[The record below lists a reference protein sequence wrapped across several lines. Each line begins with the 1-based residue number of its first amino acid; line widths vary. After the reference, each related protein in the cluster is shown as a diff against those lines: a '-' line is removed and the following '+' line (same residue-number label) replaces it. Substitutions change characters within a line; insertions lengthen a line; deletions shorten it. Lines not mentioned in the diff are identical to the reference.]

1 MSTFLLSHLDYLML
15 VAGTV
20 LGFALLHR
28 WLWRGRTKSLVG
40 PITWGLVLTV
50 LGSGWFLVE
59 GAARRERDRLR
70 QMVEGYAP
78 TYAQELARI
87 GHQEITL
94 KTSPDDPKYW
104 RMIQA
109 EKRWLAVN
117 PSINDIYTLRK
128 LPDGRVALIVDAETD
143 YNRDGKYDEEREQR
157 TKIGEVYDG
166 DLAGVIDTVLGGQ
179 PVFQDT
185 PSTDRWGTWVTALVP
200 MRDFRGDVEA
210 VLGVDFDAKSWV
222 AAIRH
227 ARLTTLGYLATFLL
241 VVAGASALLMH
252 QITTRDLHLRL
263 REQEGAQGERQR
275 FETLVNSV
283 DGIVWEAD
291 ARTLRF
297 RFVSRQSERL
307 LGYPPELWM
316 AEENFWREK
325 LHPEDQWAVAD
336 RARRVA
342 EKAPYACEYR
352 MLAADGRT
360 VWMRESAAVTS
371 DSHGEPL
378 VVQGMFYDITA
389 QKRAAEELEQ
399 ANSSLVDSSRFAGMA
414 EVATGVLHNV
424 GNVLNSVN
432 VSGNVISD
440 RLRGSKIIELGKV
453 AGLLTL
459 QAGDFAGFVAR
470 DPRGP
475 HIPELISR
483 VAEALRAEHAEL
495 LEEVDSITRNIAH
508 IKEIVSMQ
516 QGFAKGHGLVEEI
529 DVQAVVD
536 DAIKINSTSL
546 TRHRINVVQAF
557 EEVPRVLAD
566 KHLVLQ
572 ILVNLLRNAKQAIE
586 SSGRDE
592 RRVVVKIQGN
602 GGEFVKITVQ
612 DSGGGIAAENL
623 TRIFSHGF
631 TTKKDGHGFG
641 LHSSALAATGMGGA
655 LSAHSDGP
663 GAGAIFSLDLPVAIP
678 ATAAAAA

>member
-1 MSTFLLSHLDYLML
+1 MTNFLLSHLDYIILAAGAVL
-15 VAGTV
+15 V
-20 LGFALLHR
+20 FAVLHR
-28 WLWRGRTKSLVG
+28 WLWRGRAKGVVVPVMWL
-40 PITWGLVLTV
+40 IVLTV
-50 LGSGWFLVE
+50 LGSGWFLLE
-59 GAARRERDRLR
+59 GAAQRERDRLR

-78 TYAQELARI
+78 TYAQELGRI

-104 RMIQA
+104 RMIEA
-109 EKRWLAVN
+109 EKRWLKVN

-128 LPDGRVALIVDAETD
+128 LPDGRVALIVDSETD
-143 YNRDGKYDEEREQR
+143 YNRDGKFEGEREQR

-166 DLAGVIDTVLGGQ
+166 DLAGVIDSVLAGQ
-179 PVFQDT
+179 TVFQDT
-185 PSTDRWGTWVTALVP
+185 PYTDRWGTWVSALVP
-200 MRDFRGDVEA
+200 IRDFKGDVEA
-210 VLGVDFDAKSWV
+210 VLGVDFDATTWV
-222 AAIRH
+222 EAIKK
-227 ARLTTLGYLATFLL
+227 ARLTTIGYLAIFLL
-241 VVAGASALLMH
+241 IVAGGSALLMH
-252 QITTRDLHLRL
+252 QIATRDLQMQL
-263 REQEGAQGERQR
+263 REQDGVRDEKQR

-291 ARTLRF
+291 AQTFRF

-307 LGYPPELWM
+307 LGYTPEHWL
-316 AEENFWREK
+316 ASENFWRER
-325 LHPEDQWAVAD
+325 LHADDQWAVAD
-336 RARRVA
+336 RTRRVA
-342 EKAPYACEYR
+342 ERASYACEYR

-360 VWMRESAAVTS
+360 VWIRESAAVTP
-371 DSHGEPL
+371 DSNGQPL
-378 VVQGMFYDITA
+378 VVQGVFYDITA
-389 QKRAAEELEQ
+389 QKCAAEELEQ

-440 RLRGSKIIELGKV
+440 RLRGSKVIELGKV

-459 QAGDFAGFVAR
+459 QAADFAGFVAR

-483 VAEALRAEHAEL
+483 VAEALRAEHADL

-516 QGFAKGHGLVEEI
+516 QGFAKGHGIVDEI
-529 DVQAVVD
+529 DVQSVVD

-546 TRHRINVVQAF
+546 NRHRITVVQAF
-557 EEVPRVLAD
+557 EEVPRVLVD

-612 DSGGGIAAENL
+612 DSGSGIAPENL

-663 GAGAIFSLDLPVAIP
+663 GTGAVFTLDLPVAR
-678 ATAAAAA
+678 AASAAAA

>member
-1 MSTFLLSHLDYLML
+1 MTNFLHSHLDYVILAAGAVL
-15 VAGTV
+15 V
-20 LGFALLHR
+20 FAVLHR
-28 WLWRGRTKSLVG
+28 WMWRERARGVVV
-40 PITWGLVLTV
+40 PVMWMIVLTV

-59 GAARRERDRLR
+59 GAAQRERDRLR
-70 QMVEGYAP
+70 QMVEGYAL
-78 TYAQELARI
+78 TYAQELGRI

-94 KTSPDDPKYW
+94 KTWPDDPKYW
-104 RMIQA
+104 RMIEA
-109 EKRWLAVN
+109 EKRWLKVN
-117 PSINDIYTLRK
+117 PAINDIYTLRK
-128 LPDGRVALIVDAETD
+128 LPDGRVALIVDSETD
-143 YNRDGKYDEEREQR
+143 YDRDGKFEGEREQR
-157 TKIGEVYDG
+157 TKIGEVYEG
-166 DLAGVIDTVLGGQ
+166 DLAQVMDAVLAGQ
-179 PVFQDT
+179 TVFQDT
-185 PSTDRWGTWVTALVP
+185 PATDRWGTWVSALVP
-200 MRDFRGDVEA
+200 IRDFKGDVEA
-210 VLGVDFDAKSWV
+210 VLGVDLDATRWV
-222 AAIRH
+222 AAVQS
-227 ARLTTLGYLATFLL
+227 ARLTTIGHLAIFLL
-241 VVAGASALLMH
+241 IVAGGSALLMH
-252 QITTRDLHLRL
+252 QIATRDLQRQL
-263 REQEGAQGERQR
+263 REQEGVRGEKQR

-291 ARTLRF
+291 AQTFRF

-307 LGYPPELWM
+307 LGYTPEHWL
-316 AEENFWREK
+316 ASENFWREK
-325 LHPEDQWAVAD
+325 LHPEDQWAIAD
-336 RARRVA
+336 RTRRVA
-342 EKAPYACEYR
+342 EKASYACEYR
-352 MLAADGRT
+352 MLAADGRM
-360 VWMRESAAVTS
+360 VWIRESAAVTLDS
-371 DSHGEPL
+371 DGQPL
-378 VVQGMFYDITA
+378 AVQGVFYDITA

-440 RLRGSKIIELGKV
+440 RLRGSKVIELGKV

-459 QAGDFAGFVAR
+459 QAADFAGFVAR

-495 LEEVDSITRNIAH
+495 LEEVNSITRNIAH

-516 QGFAKGHGLVEEI
+516 QGFAKGHGIVEEL

-536 DAIKINSTSL
+536 NAIKINSTAL
-546 TRHRINVVQAF
+546 TRHRITVVQAF
-557 EEVPRVLAD
+557 EEVPRVLVD

-602 GGEFVKITVQ
+602 GQEFVKIAVQ
-612 DSGGGIAAENL
+612 DSGGGIAPENL

-655 LSAHSDGP
+655 LSAYSEGP
-663 GAGAIFSLDLPVAIP
+663 GTGAIFTLDLPVAR
-678 ATAAAAA
+678 AGTAAVA

>member
-1 MSTFLLSHLDYLML
+1 MTNFLLSHLDYIILAAGAVL
-15 VAGTV
+15 V
-20 LGFALLHR
+20 FAVLHR
-28 WLWRGRTKSLVG
+28 WLWRGRAKGVVVPVMWL
-40 PITWGLVLTV
+40 IVLTV
-50 LGSGWFLVE
+50 LGSGWFLLE
-59 GAARRERDRLR
+59 GAAQRERDRLR

-78 TYAQELARI
+78 TYAQELGRI

-104 RMIQA
+104 RMIEA
-109 EKRWLAVN
+109 EKRWLKVN

-128 LPDGRVALIVDAETD
+128 LPDGRVALIVDSETD
-143 YNRDGKYDEEREQR
+143 YNRDGKFEGEREQR

-166 DLAGVIDTVLGGQ
+166 DLAGVIDSVLAGQ
-179 PVFQDT
+179 TVFQDT
-185 PSTDRWGTWVTALVP
+185 PYTDRWGTWVSALVP
-200 MRDFRGDVEA
+200 IRDFKGDVEA
-210 VLGVDFDAKSWV
+210 VLGVDFDATTWV
-222 AAIRH
+222 EAIKK
-227 ARLTTLGYLATFLL
+227 ARLTTIGYLAIFLL
-241 VVAGASALLMH
+241 IVAGGSALLMH
-252 QITTRDLHLRL
+252 QIATRDLQMQL
-263 REQEGAQGERQR
+263 REQDGVRDEKQR

-291 ARTLRF
+291 AQTFRF

-307 LGYPPELWM
+307 LGYTPEHWL
-316 AEENFWREK
+316 ASENFWRER
-325 LHPEDQWAVAD
+325 LHADDQWAVAD
-336 RARRVA
+336 RTRRVA
-342 EKAPYACEYR
+342 ERASYACEYR

-360 VWMRESAAVTS
+360 VWIRESAAVTP
-371 DSHGEPL
+371 DSHGQPL
-378 VVQGMFYDITA
+378 VVQGVFYDITA
-389 QKRAAEELEQ
+389 QKCAAEELEQ

-440 RLRGSKIIELGKV
+440 RLRGSKVIELGKV

-459 QAGDFAGFVAR
+459 QAADFAGFVAR

-483 VAEALRAEHAEL
+483 VAEALRAEHADL

-516 QGFAKGHGLVEEI
+516 QGFAKGHGIVDEI
-529 DVQAVVD
+529 DVQSVVD

-546 TRHRINVVQAF
+546 NRHRITVVQAF
-557 EEVPRVLAD
+557 EEVPRVLVD

-602 GGEFVKITVQ
+602 GGEFVKVTVQ
-612 DSGGGIAAENL
+612 DSGSGIAPENL

-663 GAGAIFSLDLPVAIP
+663 GTGAVFTLDLPVAR
-678 ATAAAAA
+678 AASAAAA

>member
-1 MSTFLLSHLDYLML
+1 MTNFLLSHLDYIILAAGAVL
-15 VAGTV
+15 V
-20 LGFALLHR
+20 FAVLHR
-28 WLWRGRTKSLVG
+28 WLWRGRAKGVVVPVMWL
-40 PITWGLVLTV
+40 IVLTV
-50 LGSGWFLVE
+50 LGSGWFLLE
-59 GAARRERDRLR
+59 GAAQRERDRLR

-78 TYAQELARI
+78 TYAQELGRI

-104 RMIQA
+104 RMIEA
-109 EKRWLAVN
+109 EKRWLKVN

-128 LPDGRVALIVDAETD
+128 LPDGRVALIVDSETD
-143 YNRDGKYDEEREQR
+143 YNRDGKFEGEREQR

-166 DLAGVIDTVLGGQ
+166 DLAGVIDSVLAGQ
-179 PVFQDT
+179 TVFQDT
-185 PSTDRWGTWVTALVP
+185 PYTDRWGTWVSALVP
-200 MRDFRGDVEA
+200 IRDFKGDVEA
-210 VLGVDFDAKSWV
+210 VLGVDFDATTWV
-222 AAIRH
+222 EAIKK
-227 ARLTTLGYLATFLL
+227 ARLTTIGYLAIFLL
-241 VVAGASALLMH
+241 IVAGGSALLMH
-252 QITTRDLHLRL
+252 QIATCDLQMQL
-263 REQEGAQGERQR
+263 REQEGVRGEKQR

-291 ARTLRF
+291 ALTFRF

-307 LGYPPELWM
+307 LGYTPEHWL
-316 AEENFWREK
+316 AAENFWREK

-336 RARRVA
+336 RMRRVA
-342 EKAPYACEYR
+342 ERATYACEYR

-360 VWMRESAAVTS
+360 VWIRESAAVTP
-371 DSHGEPL
+371 DSNGQPL
-378 VVQGMFYDITA
+378 VVQGVFYDITA

-440 RLRGSKIIELGKV
+440 RLRGSKVIELGKV

-459 QAGDFAGFVAR
+459 QAADFAGFVAR

-483 VAEALRAEHAEL
+483 VAEALRAEHADL

-516 QGFAKGHGLVEEI
+516 QGFAKGHGIVEEL
-529 DVQAVVD
+529 DVQSVVD

-546 TRHRINVVQAF
+546 NRHRITVVQAF
-557 EEVPRVLAD
+557 EEVPRVLVD

-602 GGEFVKITVQ
+602 GGEFVKVTVQ
-612 DSGGGIAAENL
+612 DSGSGIAPENL

-663 GAGAIFSLDLPVAIP
+663 GTGAVFTLDLPVAR
-678 ATAAAAA
+678 AASAAAA

>member
-1 MSTFLLSHLDYLML
+1 MTNFLLSHLDYVILA
-15 VAGTV
+15 AGAV
-20 LGFALLHR
+20 VVFAGLHR
-28 WLWRGRTKSLVG
+28 WLWRGRARGVVV
-40 PITWGLVLTV
+40 PVMWMIVLTV

-59 GAARRERDRLR
+59 GAAQRERDRLR

-78 TYAQELARI
+78 TYAQELGRI

-104 RMIQA
+104 RMIEA
-109 EKRWLAVN
+109 EKRWLKVN
-117 PSINDIYTLRK
+117 PAINDIYTLRK
-128 LPDGRVALIVDAETD
+128 LPDGRVALIVDSETD
-143 YNRDGKYDEEREQR
+143 YDRDGKFEGEREQR
-157 TKIGEVYDG
+157 PKIGEVYDG
-166 DLAGVIDTVLGGQ
+166 DLAQVMDAVLAGQ
-179 PVFQDT
+179 TVFQDT
-185 PSTDRWGTWVTALVP
+185 PATDRWGTWVSALVP
-200 MRDFRGDVEA
+200 IRDFKGDVEA
-210 VLGVDFDAKSWV
+210 VLGVDFDATRWV
-222 AAIRH
+222 AAIQN
-227 ARLTTLGYLATFLL
+227 ARLTTIGYLAIFLL
-241 VVAGASALLMH
+241 IVAGGSALLMH
-252 QITTRDLHLRL
+252 QIATRDLQRQL
-263 REQEGAQGERQR
+263 REQEGVRGEKQR

-291 ARTLRF
+291 AQTFRF

-307 LGYPPELWM
+307 LGYTPEHWL
-316 AEENFWREK
+316 ASENFWCEK
-325 LHPEDQWAVAD
+325 LHPDDQWAIAD
-336 RARRVA
+336 RTRRVA
-342 EKAPYACEYR
+342 EKASYACEYR

-360 VWMRESAAVTS
+360 VWIRESAAVTPDS
-371 DSHGEPL
+371 DGQPL
-378 VVQGMFYDITA
+378 VVQGVFYDITA
-389 QKRAAEELEQ
+389 QKRAAEELER

-440 RLRGSKIIELGKV
+440 RLRGSKVIELGKV

-459 QAGDFAGFVAR
+459 QAADFAGFVAR

-516 QGFAKGHGLVEEI
+516 QGFAKGHGIVEEL

-536 DAIKINSTSL
+536 DAIKINSTAL
-546 TRHRINVVQAF
+546 TRHRITVVQAF
-557 EEVPRVLAD
+557 EEVPRVLVD

-602 GGEFVKITVQ
+602 GEEFVKIAVQ
-612 DSGGGIAAENL
+612 DSGAGIAPENL

-663 GAGAIFSLDLPVAIP
+663 GTGAIFTLDLPVAR
-678 ATAAAAA
+678 AGTAAVA

>member
-1 MSTFLLSHLDYLML
+1 MTNFLLSHRDCVILAAGAVL
-15 VAGTV
+15 V
-20 LGFALLHR
+20 FAVLHR
-28 WLWRGRTKSLVG
+28 WLWRERTKGVVV
-40 PITWGLVLTV
+40 PVMWMIVLTV

-59 GAARRERDRLR
+59 GAAQRERDRLR
-70 QMVEGYAP
+70 QMVEGYAL
-78 TYAQELARI
+78 TYAQELGRI

-94 KTSPDDPKYW
+94 KTWPDDPKYW
-104 RMIQA
+104 RMIEA
-109 EKRWLAVN
+109 EKRWLKVN

-128 LPDGRVALIVDAETD
+128 LPDGRVALIVDSETD
-143 YNRDGKYDEEREQR
+143 YDRDGKFEGEREQR
-157 TKIGEVYDG
+157 TKIGEVYEGALAQVMDAV
-166 DLAGVIDTVLGGQ
+166 LAGQT
-179 PVFQDT
+179 VFQDT
-185 PSTDRWGTWVTALVP
+185 PATDRWGTWVSALVP
-200 MRDFRGDVEA
+200 IRDFKGDVEA
-210 VLGVDFDAKSWV
+210 VLGVDFDATRWV
-222 AAIRH
+222 AAVQN
-227 ARLTTLGYLATFLL
+227 ARLTTIGHLAIFLL
-241 VVAGASALLMH
+241 IVAGGSALLMH
-252 QITTRDLHLRL
+252 QIATRDLQRQL
-263 REQEGAQGERQR
+263 REQEGVRGEKQR

-291 ARTLRF
+291 AQTFRF

-307 LGYPPELWM
+307 LGYTPEHWL
-316 AEENFWREK
+316 ASENFWREK
-325 LHPEDQWAVAD
+325 LHPEDQWAIAD
-336 RARRVA
+336 RTRRVA
-342 EKAPYACEYR
+342 EKASYACEYR
-352 MLAADGRT
+352 MLAADGRM
-360 VWMRESAAVTS
+360 VWIRESAAVTLDS
-371 DSHGEPL
+371 DGQPL
-378 VVQGMFYDITA
+378 VVQGVFYDITA

-440 RLRGSKIIELGKV
+440 RLRGSKVIELGKV

-459 QAGDFAGFVAR
+459 QAADFAGFVAR

-516 QGFAKGHGLVEEI
+516 QGFAKGHGVVEEL

-536 DAIKINSTSL
+536 DAIKIKSTAL
-546 TRHRINVVQAF
+546 TRHRITVVQAF
-557 EEVPRVLAD
+557 EEVPRVLVD

-602 GGEFVKITVQ
+602 GEEFVKIAVQ
-612 DSGGGIAAENL
+612 DSGGGIAPENL

-655 LSAHSDGP
+655 LSAYSEGP
-663 GAGAIFSLDLPVAIP
+663 GTGAIFTLDLPVAR
-678 ATAAAAA
+678 AGTAAVA

>member
-1 MSTFLLSHLDYLML
+1 MTNFLLSHLDYVILAAGAVL
-15 VAGTV
+15 V
-20 LGFALLHR
+20 FAVLHR
-28 WLWRGRTKSLVG
+28 WMWRERARGVVV
-40 PITWGLVLTV
+40 PVMWMIVLTV

-59 GAARRERDRLR
+59 GAAQRERDRLR
-70 QMVEGYAP
+70 QMVEGYAL
-78 TYAQELARI
+78 TYAQELGRI

-94 KTSPDDPKYW
+94 KTWPDDPKYW
-104 RMIQA
+104 RMIEA
-109 EKRWLAVN
+109 EKRWLKVN

-128 LPDGRVALIVDAETD
+128 LPDGRVALIVDSETD
-143 YNRDGKYDEEREQR
+143 YDRDGKFEGEREQR
-157 TKIGEVYDG
+157 TKIGEVYEGALAQVMDAV
-166 DLAGVIDTVLGGQ
+166 LAGQT
-179 PVFQDT
+179 VFQDT
-185 PSTDRWGTWVTALVP
+185 PATDRWGTWVSALVP
-200 MRDFRGDVEA
+200 IRDFKGDVEA
-210 VLGVDFDAKSWV
+210 VLGVDFDATRWV
-222 AAIRH
+222 AAVQN
-227 ARLTTLGYLATFLL
+227 ARLTTIGHLAIFLL
-241 VVAGASALLMH
+241 IVAGGSALLMH
-252 QITTRDLHLRL
+252 QIATRDLQRQL
-263 REQEGAQGERQR
+263 REQEGVRGEKQR

-291 ARTLRF
+291 AQTFRF

-307 LGYPPELWM
+307 LGYTPEHWL
-316 AEENFWREK
+316 ASENFWREK
-325 LHPEDQWAVAD
+325 LHPEDQWAIAD
-336 RARRVA
+336 RTRRVA
-342 EKAPYACEYR
+342 EKASYACEYR
-352 MLAADGRT
+352 MLAADGRM
-360 VWMRESAAVTS
+360 VWIRESAAVTLDS
-371 DSHGEPL
+371 DGQPL
-378 VVQGMFYDITA
+378 VVQGVFYDITA

-440 RLRGSKIIELGKV
+440 RLRGSKVIELGKV

-459 QAGDFAGFVAR
+459 QAADFAGFVAR

-516 QGFAKGHGLVEEI
+516 QGFAKGHGVVEEL

-536 DAIKINSTSL
+536 DAIKINSTAL
-546 TRHRINVVQAF
+546 TRHRITVVQAF
-557 EEVPRVLAD
+557 EEVPRVLVD

-602 GGEFVKITVQ
+602 GEEFVKIAVQ
-612 DSGGGIAAENL
+612 DSGGGIAPENL

-655 LSAHSDGP
+655 LSAYSEGP
-663 GAGAIFSLDLPVAIP
+663 GTGAIFTLDLPVAR
-678 ATAAAAA
+678 AGTAAVA